1 MTATPRNLAFTLI
14 IVGIG
19 PLVGC
24 GTGSEPTAVPTLVA
38 LTIQAS
44 DTCTVGTG
52 GLPLSNYTVVMR
64 DERSGSDWLFLENRD
79 VGPRDQSLMLRLTAS
94 AGMMTGKISGPAIIA
109 TDGGRM
115 TVLPNGDVV
124 MTAPRRGRTE
134 RGTAD
139 LRRRSQTAA
148 VTWTASPA
156 TTGCVSCCPEHHEAL
171 VSAMLI

>member
-14 IVGIG
+14 IVVIG

-64 DERSGSDWLFLENRD
+64 DERSVSEWLFLENRD

-115 TVLPNGDVV
+115 TVLPNGDVA
-124 MTAPRRGRTE
+124 MTATAEGANGTWDGRLAAWLTDGGSYVDCVAHDHRLRLVLPRT
-134 RGTAD
+134 
-139 LRRRSQTAA
+139 
-148 VTWTASPA
+148 P
-156 TTGCVSCCPEHHEAL
+156 
-171 VSAMLI
+171 